1 MSVRFPFPIPFG
13 WFAVAHADDLA
24 AGGMIRRRYFDR
36 ELLLYRGASGIA
48 AVTDAFCPHLGA
60 NLGQGK
66 VVGDRIVC
74 PFHGWEFDADGHVA
88 AIPYCEKMPGRAQK
102 GAALRAYPTVER
114 NHMIYAWYHPEGAA
128 PLWEVEAMPQAG
140 EGDWAMAKQVE
151 WTVKTVPQEL
161 MENVADPI
169 HFLYVHGT
177 KTLPEATIKY
187 EGLSYYSRQNAD
199 MQTPK
204 GIVPGSIE
212 IQGTG
217 PVGGWTLFSG
227 ICDTFLMSFTT
238 PIDRDHTHMRF
249 VFYKKK
255 KNGKVPE
262 GGVADAIIADIIK
275 QFEEDMPIWEEKCYV
290 EQPLLCAKD
299 GPISKFRRWYS
310 QFYQEPAHA
319 E

>member
-1 MSVRFPFPIPFG
+1 MSTRFPFPIPFG
-13 WFAVAHADDLA
+13 WFGVAHGDEVAPGEMKHL
-24 AGGMIRRRYFDR
+24 RYFGR
-36 ELLLYRGASGIA
+36 ELLLVRGESG
-48 AVTDAFCPHLGA
+48 AVSLVDAFCPHLGA
-60 NLGQGK
+60 NLGQGR

-74 PFHGWEFDADGHVA
+74 PFHAWEFTLDGRVA
-88 AIPYCEKMPGRAQK
+88 TIPYCDKMPARAQQE
-102 GAALRAYPTVER
+102 APLHAYPTVER
-114 NHMIYAWYHPEGAA
+114 NQMIYAWYHPEGMA

-140 EGDWAMAKQVE
+140 EGDWAQARRKE
-151 WTVKTVPQEL
+151 WVVKTIPQEL
-161 MENVADPI
+161 MENVADPV

-177 KTLPEATIKY
+177 KTLPDATITY
-187 EGLSYYSRQNAD
+187 EGLNYYSRQNAD

-204 GIVPGSIE
+204 GVVPGSIE

-238 PIDRDHTHMRF
+238 PVDDDHTHMRF

-255 KNGKVPE
+255 IDGKIPE

-275 QFEEDMPIWEEKCYV
+275 QFEEDTPIWEEKAYLDR
-290 EQPLLCAKD
+290 PLVCAKD
-299 GPISKFRRWYS
+299 GPINKFRRWYA
-310 QFYQEPAHA
+310 QFYA